1 MISWF
6 CQFTFLTLLIMIIFN
21 NLKQKQMKK
30 SIFLAGVMIIAFIFP
45 DVFATGSESGSDNNA
60 VIEIKDDKLAES
72 DKAGAIEAEE
82 DILSEEE
89 IKLLEMRIEEIRD
102 MNKSDLTGE
111 EKKDLKNELRDI
123 REQMRK
129 ADGIYLSVGA
139 LILILIL
146 LVILT

>member
-1 MISWF
+1 
-6 CQFTFLTLLIMIIFN
+6 
-21 NLKQKQMKK
+21 MKK

-60 VIEIKDDKLAES
+60 VIEIRDDKLAES

>member
-1 MISWF
+1 
-6 CQFTFLTLLIMIIFN
+6 
-21 NLKQKQMKK
+21 MKK

-45 DVFATGSESGSDNNA
+45 EVFATGSKSGLDNHATIENRENKLAESEYPD
-60 VIEIKDDKLAES
+60 VIESRDNKLAES
-72 DKAGAIEAEE
+72 DNTAATEAEE

-89 IKLLEMRIEEIRD
+89 LSLLEMRIEEIRD
-102 MNKSDLTGE
+102 IDKSDLSGE
-111 EKKDLKNELRDI
+111 EKKELKNELRDI

-129 ADGIYLSVGA
+129 AGGIYISVGA

>member
-60 VIEIKDDKLAES
+60 VIEIRDDKLAES